1 MTTRQRIL
9 SPLAGVLAA
18 ALLALGIA
26 ACSAPA
32 GGAAPGTVPALAWL
46 DSLIKTWQSE
56 PVGNPPRSV
65 YSYDYKGQTVYYV
78 PPQAGDQYSQLYDT
92 QGNLICAP
100 DGGLTG
106 KGDGKCPDFAS
117 QASNKVLIWQDSRT
131 R

>member
-1 MTTRQRIL
+1 MSIRQRIL
-9 SPLAGVLAA
+9 SPLAGALAV
-18 ALLALGIA
+18 ALLALALA
-26 ACSAPA
+26 ACSASA
-32 GGAAPGTVPALAWL
+32 GGAGPGTSSTPAWL
-46 DSLIKTWQSE
+46 AELIKTWQSE

-65 YSYDYKGQTVYYV
+65 YRYEYKGQTVYYA
-78 PPQAGDQYSQLYDT
+78 PPQAGDQYSQLYDA
-92 QGNLICAP
+92 QGNVICAP